1 VKALLRVDDKKELSN
16 PPRVQEK
23 ELNFVFKVNI
33 IEGNRNLNIV
43 VLKFGGTS
51 VADVPQIKKIS
62 YKIKSEVDKGNK
74 VIVVVSAMSGV
85 TNNLIE
91 LVNNTSELAPYSE
104 YDVVLS
110 SGEQVTAA
118 LLTIALNN
126 LNIKGRSWLGWQVP
140 IITENTYGKAVIEEI
155 KTLNILESFK
165 NNEVAII
172 SGFQGISSE
181 NRITTLGRGGS
192 DTSAVAIAAA
202 FSAERCDIYT
212 DVDGVYTTD
221 PRIVKSAKKLES
233 ITYEEMLEL
242 ASQGAKVLQT
252 RSVALGMK
260 YGVNLRVLS
269 SFEDLPG
276 THILKEGSYMEKS
289 EISGIA
295 HSLNEAK
302 VTLSGVPDKPGQAAQ
317 IFSALADLSINVDMI
332 VQSSSINEGSTDITF
347 TIPETDLKLA
357 ERTIKK
363 TQEKIGFKKFISET
377 NVVKISV
384 VGNAMRTQSGV
395 AKTMFETL
403 AKNQINIH
411 VISTS
416 EIKIS
421 VLISSDYYEL
431 AMRSLHSAFGLDA

>member
-1 VKALLRVDDKKELSN
+1 
-16 PPRVQEK
+16 
-23 ELNFVFKVNI
+23 
-33 IEGNRNLNIV
+33 LNIV

-62 YKIKSEVDKGNK
+62 YKIKSEVDQGNK

-85 TNNLIE
+85 TNNLVE
-91 LVNNTSELAPYSE
+91 LVKSTSELASYSE

-110 SGEQVTAA
+110 TGEQVTSA
-118 LLTIALNN
+118 LLTIALDD
-126 LNIKGRSWLGWQVP
+126 LSIKGRSWLGWQVP
-140 IITENTYGKAVIEEI
+140 IMTDNTHSKAVINEI
-155 KTLNILESFK
+155 KTSNILNSFK
-165 NNEVAII
+165 KNDVAII
-172 SGFQGISSE
+172 SGFQGLSSE

-192 DTSAVAIAAA
+192 DTTAVAIAAA
-202 FSAERCDIYT
+202 VSAERCDIYT

-221 PRIVKSAKKLES
+221 PRIVKSAKKLDY

-269 SFEDLPG
+269 SFEDKPG
-276 THILKEGSYMEKS
+276 TFIMKERDQMEKS

-302 VTLSGVPDKPGQAAQ
+302 ITLSGVPDKPGQAAQ
-317 IFSALADLSINVDMI
+317 IFSSLAEHSINVDMI

-347 TIPETDLKLA
+347 TIPETDLILA
-357 ERTIKK
+357 EKTIRKI
-363 TQEKIGFKKFISET
+363 QEKIGFKNFISET
-377 NVVKISV
+377 KVVKISV
-384 VGNAMRTQSGV
+384 VGNAMRTQSGI

-403 AKNQINIH
+403 ANNQINIH

>member
-1 VKALLRVDDKKELSN
+1 M
-16 PPRVQEK
+16 
-23 ELNFVFKVNI
+23 
-33 IEGNRNLNIV
+33 

-62 YKIKSEVDKGNK
+62 YKIKSEVDEGNK

-192 DTSAVAIAAA
+192 VTSAVAIAAA

-317 IFSALADLSINVDMI
+317 IFSALADHSINVDMI

-431 AMRSLHSAFGLDA
+431 AIRSLHSAFGLDA

>member
-1 VKALLRVDDKKELSN
+1 MK
-16 PPRVQEK
+16 
-23 ELNFVFKVNI
+23 
-33 IEGNRNLNIV
+33 IV

-62 YKIKSEVDKGNK
+62 HKIKSEVDKGNK

-85 TNNLIE
+85 TNNLVE
-91 LVNNTSELAPYSE
+91 LVKSTSELASYSE

-110 SGEQVTAA
+110 SGEQVTSA
-118 LLTIALNN
+118 LLTIALND

-140 IITENTYGKAVIEEI
+140 IITDNTHSKAVIDKI
-155 KTLNILESFK
+155 KTSNILNSFK
-165 NNEVAII
+165 KNDIAIV
-172 SGFQGISSE
+172 SGFQGLSSE

-192 DTSAVAIAAA
+192 DTTAVAIAAA
-202 FSAERCDIYT
+202 FNALRCDIYT

-221 PRIVKSAKKLES
+221 PRIVKSAKKLDY

-269 SFEDLPG
+269 SFEDKPG
-276 THILKEGSYMEKS
+276 TFILKERGNMEKS

-302 VTLSGVPDKPGQAAQ
+302 ITLSGVPDKPGQAAQ
-317 IFSALADLSINVDMI
+317 IFSSLAEHSINVDMI

-347 TIPETDLKLA
+347 TIPETDLILA
-357 ERTIKK
+357 EKIINKI
-363 TQEKIGFKKFISET
+363 QEKIGFKNFISET
-377 NVVKISV
+377 KVVKVSV
-384 VGNAMRTQSGV
+384 IGNAMRTQSGI

-431 AMRSLHSAFGLDA
+431 AMRSLHSAFGLDANVIK

>member
-1 VKALLRVDDKKELSN
+1 MK
-16 PPRVQEK
+16 
-23 ELNFVFKVNI
+23 
-33 IEGNRNLNIV
+33 IV

-62 YKIKSEVDKGNK
+62 HKIKSEVDKGNK

-85 TNNLIE
+85 TNNLVE
-91 LVNNTSELAPYSE
+91 LVKNTSELASYSE

-110 SGEQVTAA
+110 SGEQVTSA
-118 LLTIALNN
+118 LLTIALND

-140 IITENTYGKAVIEEI
+140 IITDNTHSKAVIDKI
-155 KTLNILESFK
+155 KTSNILNSFK
-165 NNEVAII
+165 KNDIAIV
-172 SGFQGISSE
+172 SGFQGLSSE

-192 DTSAVAIAAA
+192 DTTAVAIAAA
-202 FSAERCDIYT
+202 FNALRCDIYT

-221 PRIVKSAKKLES
+221 PRIVKSAKKLDY

-269 SFEDLPG
+269 SFEDKPG
-276 THILKEGSYMEKS
+276 TFILKERGNMEKS

-302 VTLSGVPDKPGQAAQ
+302 ITLSGVPDKPGQAAQ
-317 IFSALADLSINVDMI
+317 IFSSLAEHSINVDMI

-347 TIPETDLKLA
+347 TIPETDLILA
-357 ERTIKK
+357 EKITNKI
-363 TQEKIGFKKFISET
+363 QEKIGFKNFISET
-377 NVVKISV
+377 KVVKVSV
-384 VGNAMRTQSGV
+384 IGNAMRTQSGI

-431 AMRSLHSAFGLDA
+431 AMRSLHSAFGLDANVIK

>member
-1 VKALLRVDDKKELSN
+1 
-16 PPRVQEK
+16 
-23 ELNFVFKVNI
+23 
-33 IEGNRNLNIV
+33 V

-91 LVNNTSELAPYSE
+91 LVNKTSELAPYSE

-317 IFSALADLSINVDMI
+317 IFSALADHSINVDMI

>member
-1 VKALLRVDDKKELSN
+1 M
-16 PPRVQEK
+16 
-23 ELNFVFKVNI
+23 
-33 IEGNRNLNIV
+33 NIV

-62 YKIKSEVDKGNK
+62 FKIKSEVDQGNK

-85 TNNLIE
+85 TNNLVE
-91 LVNNTSELAPYSE
+91 LVKSTSELASYSE

-110 SGEQVTAA
+110 TGEQVTSA
-118 LLTIALNN
+118 LLTIALDD
-126 LNIKGRSWLGWQVP
+126 LSIKGRSWLGWQVP
-140 IITENTYGKAVIEEI
+140 IMTDNTHSKAVIDEI
-155 KTLNILESFK
+155 KTSNVLNSFK
-165 NNEVAII
+165 KNDVAII
-172 SGFQGISSE
+172 SGFQGLSSE

-192 DTSAVAIAAA
+192 DTTAVAIAAA
-202 FSAERCDIYT
+202 VSAERCDIYT

-221 PRIVKSAKKLES
+221 PRIVKSAKKLDY

-269 SFEDLPG
+269 SFGDKPG
-276 THILKEGSYMEKS
+276 TFIMKERDKMEKS

-302 VTLSGVPDKPGQAAQ
+302 ITLSGVPDKPGQAAQ
-317 IFSALADLSINVDMI
+317 IFSSLAEHSINVDMI

-347 TIPETDLKLA
+347 TIPETDLILA
-357 ERTIKK
+357 EKTIRKI
-363 TQEKIGFKKFISET
+363 QEKIGFKNFISET
-377 NVVKISV
+377 KVVKISV
-384 VGNAMRTQSGV
+384 VGNAMRTQSGI

-403 AKNQINIH
+403 ANNQINIH

>member
-1 VKALLRVDDKKELSN
+1 MK
-16 PPRVQEK
+16 
-23 ELNFVFKVNI
+23 
-33 IEGNRNLNIV
+33 IV

-51 VADVPQIKKIS
+51 VADVRQIKKIS
-62 YKIKSEVDKGNK
+62 YKIKSEVDLGNK

-85 TNNLIE
+85 TNNLVE
-91 LVNNTSELAPYSE
+91 LVKSTSELASFSE

-110 SGEQVTAA
+110 TGEQVTSA
-118 LLTIALNN
+118 LLTITLND
-126 LNIKGRSWLGWQVP
+126 LCIKGRSWLGWQVP
-140 IITENTYGKAVIEEI
+140 IMTDNTHSKAVINEI
-155 KTLNILESFK
+155 KTSNILNSFEK
-165 NNEVAII
+165 NDVAII
-172 SGFQGISSE
+172 SGFQGLSFE

-192 DTSAVAIAAA
+192 DTTAVAIAAT

-221 PRIVKSAKKLES
+221 PRIVKNAKKLDY

-269 SFEDLPG
+269 SFKDKPG
-276 THILKEGSYMEKS
+276 TFIMKERDKMEKS

-302 VTLSGVPDKPGQAAQ
+302 ITLSGVPDKPGQAAQ
-317 IFSALADLSINVDMI
+317 IFSSLAEHSINVDMI

-347 TIPETDLKLA
+347 TIPETDLLLA
-357 ERTIKK
+357 EKTIRKI
-363 TQEKIGFKKFISET
+363 QEKIGFKDFISET
-377 NVVKISV
+377 KVVKISV
-384 VGNAMRTQSGV
+384 VGNAMRTQSGI

-403 AKNQINIH
+403 ANNQINIH

>member
-1 VKALLRVDDKKELSN
+1 MKL
-16 PPRVQEK
+16 
-23 ELNFVFKVNI
+23 
-33 IEGNRNLNIV
+33 V

-51 VADVPQIKKIS
+51 VADVPKIKKIAL
-62 YKIKSEVDKGNK
+62 KVKKEINKGNK
-74 VIVVVSAMSGV
+74 VIVVVSAMAGV
-85 TNNLIE
+85 TNNLID
-91 LVNNTSELAPYSE
+91 LVKSASASPPNTE

-110 SGEQVTAA
+110 SGEQVTSA
-118 LLTIALNN
+118 LLAITLDN
-126 LNIKGRSWLGWQVP
+126 LSIKARSWLGWQIP
-140 IITENTYGKAVIEEI
+140 IISDLTHGNALIEEI
-155 KTLNILESFK
+155 KTDQIHEFFRK
-165 NNEVAII
+165 NQVAII
-172 SGFQGISSE
+172 SGFQGVTKD

-192 DTSAVAIAAA
+192 DTTAVAIAAA

-212 DVDGVYTTD
+212 DFDGVYTTD
-221 PRIVKSAKKLES
+221 PRIVKNAKKLDK

-252 RSVALGMK
+252 RSVALAMRFK
-260 YGVNLRVLS
+260 VKLRVLS

-276 THILKEGSYMEKS
+276 TSIIEEGKNMEKS

-302 VTLSGVPDKPGQAAQ
+302 ITLFGVPDRPGQAAE
-317 IFSALADLSINVDMI
+317 IFGALAKHSINVDMI
-332 VQSSSINEGSTDITF
+332 VQSSSINHKATDITF
-347 TIPETDLKLA
+347 TIPETDLLLA
-357 ERTIKK
+357 ESTIKK
-363 TQEKIGFKKFISET
+363 IHKKINFKKFIADT

-384 VGNAMRTQSGV
+384 VGNAMRTQSGI

-403 AKNQINIH
+403 ANNQINIH

-431 AMRSLHSAFGLDA
+431 AMRSLHSIFGLDAK

>member
-1 VKALLRVDDKKELSN
+1 MKL
-16 PPRVQEK
+16 
-23 ELNFVFKVNI
+23 
-33 IEGNRNLNIV
+33 V

-51 VADVPQIKKIS
+51 IANVSLIKKIAS
-62 YKIKSEVDKGNK
+62 KVKKEVNKDYKV
-74 VIVVVSAMSGV
+74 VVVVSAMAGV
-85 TNNLIE
+85 TNNLID
-91 LVNNTSELAPYSE
+91 LVKSISISPPYPE

-110 SGEQVTAA
+110 TGEQVTSA
-118 LLTIALNN
+118 LLAIALDN
-126 LNIKGRSWLGWQVP
+126 LGIKARSWLGWQVP
-140 IITENTYGKAVIEEI
+140 IMSDLSYGKAVIEEI
-155 KTLNILESFK
+155 KTDQVFEFLKK
-165 NNEVAII
+165 NQVAII
-172 SGFQGISSE
+172 SGFQGVTKE

-221 PRIVKSAKKLES
+221 PRIVKSAKKLDK

-252 RSVALGMK
+252 RSVALAMK
-260 YGVNLRVLS
+260 YNVTLRVLS

-276 THILKEGSYMEKS
+276 TSIIKEERNMEKS

-302 VTLSGVPDKPGQAAQ
+302 ITLSGVPDKPGQAAE
-317 IFSALADLSINVDMI
+317 IFGALAKHSINVDMI
-332 VQSSSINEGSTDITF
+332 VQSSSINHEATDITF
-347 TIPETDLKLA
+347 TIPETDLIIA
-357 ERTIKK
+357 ERTIKEI
-363 TQEKIGFKKFISET
+363 QNKIGFKKFITDT

-384 VGNAMRTQSGV
+384 VGNAMKTQSGI

-403 AKNQINIH
+403 ANNQINIH

-421 VLISSDYYEL
+421 VLISSDYYEF
-431 AMRSLHSAFGLDA
+431 AMRSLHTAFSLDA

>member
-1 VKALLRVDDKKELSN
+1 MK
-16 PPRVQEK
+16 
-23 ELNFVFKVNI
+23 
-33 IEGNRNLNIV
+33 IV

-85 TNNLIE
+85 TNNLVE
-91 LVNNTSELAPYSE
+91 LVKNTSELASYSE

-110 SGEQVTAA
+110 SGEQVTSA

-140 IITENTYGKAVIEEI
+140 IITNNTHSKAVIDKI
-155 KTLNILESFK
+155 KTSNILNSFK
-165 NNEVAII
+165 KNDIAIV
-172 SGFQGISSE
+172 SGFQGLSSE

-192 DTSAVAIAAA
+192 DTTAVAIAAA
-202 FSAERCDIYT
+202 FNALRCDIYT

-221 PRIVKSAKKLES
+221 PRIVKSAKKLDY

-260 YGVNLRVLS
+260 YSVNLRVLS
-269 SFEDLPG
+269 SFEDKPG
-276 THILKEGSYMEKS
+276 TFILKERGNMEKS

-302 VTLSGVPDKPGQAAQ
+302 ITLSGVPDKPGQAAQ
-317 IFSALADLSINVDMI
+317 IFSSLAEHSINVDMI

-347 TIPETDLKLA
+347 TIPETDLILA
-357 ERTIKK
+357 EKIINKI
-363 TQEKIGFKKFISET
+363 QEKIGFKNFISET
-377 NVVKISV
+377 KVVKVSV
-384 VGNAMRTQSGV
+384 IGNAMRTQSGI

-431 AMRSLHSAFGLDA
+431 AMRSLHSAFGLDANVIK

>member
-1 VKALLRVDDKKELSN
+1 MK
-16 PPRVQEK
+16 
-23 ELNFVFKVNI
+23 
-33 IEGNRNLNIV
+33 IV

-62 YKIKSEVDKGNK
+62 HKIKSEVDKGNK

-85 TNNLIE
+85 TNNLVE
-91 LVNNTSELAPYSE
+91 LVKNTSELASYSE

-110 SGEQVTAA
+110 SGEQVTSA
-118 LLTIALNN
+118 LLTIALND

-140 IITENTYGKAVIEEI
+140 IITDNTHSKAVIDKL
-155 KTLNILESFK
+155 KTSNILNSFK
-165 NNEVAII
+165 KNDIAIV
-172 SGFQGISSE
+172 SGFQGLSSE

-192 DTSAVAIAAA
+192 DTTAVAIAAA
-202 FSAERCDIYT
+202 FNALRCDIYT

-221 PRIVKSAKKLES
+221 PRIVKSAKKLDYV
-233 ITYEEMLEL
+233 TYEEMLEL

-269 SFEDLPG
+269 SFEDKPG
-276 THILKEGSYMEKS
+276 TFILKERGNMEKS

-302 VTLSGVPDKPGQAAQ
+302 ITLSGVPDKPGQAAQ
-317 IFSALADLSINVDMI
+317 IFSSLAEHSINVDMI

-347 TIPETDLKLA
+347 TIPETDLILA
-357 ERTIKK
+357 EKITNKI
-363 TQEKIGFKKFISET
+363 QEKIGFKNFISET
-377 NVVKISV
+377 KVVKISV
-384 VGNAMRTQSGV
+384 IGNAMRTQSGI

-431 AMRSLHSAFGLDA
+431 AMRSLHSAFGLDANIVK

>member
-1 VKALLRVDDKKELSN
+1 M
-16 PPRVQEK
+16 
-23 ELNFVFKVNI
+23 
-33 IEGNRNLNIV
+33 

-269 SFEDLPG
+269 SFENLPG

-317 IFSALADLSINVDMI
+317 IFSALADHSINVDMI

-377 NVVKISV
+377 NVVKISE

-431 AMRSLHSAFGLDA
+431 AMRSLHSAFGLDT

>member
-1 VKALLRVDDKKELSN
+1 M
-16 PPRVQEK
+16 
-23 ELNFVFKVNI
+23 
-33 IEGNRNLNIV
+33 

-51 VADVPQIKKIS
+51 VADIPQIKNIAL
-62 YKIKSEVDKGNK
+62 KIKLEVEQGNK

-85 TNNLIE
+85 TNNLID
-91 LVNNTSELAPYSE
+91 LVKNTSDIPPYSE
-104 YDVVLS
+104 YDTVIS
-110 SGEQVTAA
+110 TGEQITSA
-118 LLTIALNN
+118 LLAIALEKIS
-126 LNIKGRSWLGWQVP
+126 IKARSWLGWQIP
-140 IITENTYGKAVIEEI
+140 IITDKTYGKSLIEKI
-155 KTLNILESFK
+155 KTDNISKDLEV
-165 NNEVAII
+165 NQVAIV
-172 SGFQGISSE
+172 SGFQGVSSE

-192 DTSAVAIAAA
+192 DTTAVAMAASFLA
-202 FSAERCDIYT
+202 VRCDIYT

-221 PRIVKSAKKLES
+221 PRIVKSAKKLDI

-242 ASQGAKVLQT
+242 ASQGAKVLQA
-252 RSVALGMK
+252 RSVALAMK

-276 THILKEGSYMEKS
+276 TSIVKEEKNMEKS

-302 VTLSGVPDKPGQAAQ
+302 ITLHGVPDQPGQAAD
-317 IFSALADLSINVDMI
+317 IFGTLAQHSINVDMI
-332 VQSSSINEGSTDITF
+332 VQSSSINHEVTDITF
-347 TIPETDLKLA
+347 TIPETDLIIA
-357 ERTIKK
+357 EKAIQELQKK
-363 TQEKIGFKKFISET
+363 ICFNKFTRDT

-384 VGNAMRTQSGV
+384 VGNAMRTQSGI

-403 AKNQINIH
+403 ARNQINIH

-431 AMRSLHSAFGLDA
+431 AMRSLHSAFGLDI

>member
-1 VKALLRVDDKKELSN
+1 MK
-16 PPRVQEK
+16 
-23 ELNFVFKVNI
+23 
-33 IEGNRNLNIV
+33 IV

-62 YKIKSEVDKGNK
+62 HKIKSEVDKGNK

-85 TNNLIE
+85 TNNLVE
-91 LVNNTSELAPYSE
+91 LVKNTSELASYSE

-110 SGEQVTAA
+110 SGEQVTSA
-118 LLTIALNN
+118 LLTIALND

-140 IITENTYGKAVIEEI
+140 IITDNTHSKAVIDKI
-155 KTLNILESFK
+155 KTSNILNSFK
-165 NNEVAII
+165 KNDIAIV
-172 SGFQGISSE
+172 SGFQGLSSE

-192 DTSAVAIAAA
+192 DTTAVAIAAA
-202 FSAERCDIYT
+202 FNALRCDIYT

-221 PRIVKSAKKLES
+221 PRIVKSAKKLDY

-269 SFEDLPG
+269 SFEDKPG
-276 THILKEGSYMEKS
+276 TFILKERGNMEKS

-302 VTLSGVPDKPGQAAQ
+302 ITLSGVPDKPGQAAQ
-317 IFSALADLSINVDMI
+317 IFSSLAEHSINVDMI

-347 TIPETDLKLA
+347 TIPETDLILA
-357 ERTIKK
+357 EKIINKI
-363 TQEKIGFKKFISET
+363 QEKIGFKNFISET
-377 NVVKISV
+377 KVVKISV
-384 VGNAMRTQSGV
+384 IGNAMRTQSGI

-431 AMRSLHSAFGLDA
+431 AMRSLHSAFGLDSNVIK

>member
-1 VKALLRVDDKKELSN
+1 M
-16 PPRVQEK
+16 
-23 ELNFVFKVNI
+23 
-33 IEGNRNLNIV
+33 NIV

-62 YKIKSEVDKGNK
+62 HKIKFEVDKGNK
-74 VIVVVSAMSGV
+74 IIVVVSAMSGV
-85 TNNLIE
+85 TNNLVE
-91 LVNNTSELAPYSE
+91 LVKSTSELASYSE

-110 SGEQVTAA
+110 SGEQVTSA
-118 LLTIALNN
+118 LLTIALND

-140 IITENTYGKAVIEEI
+140 IITDNTHSKAVINEI
-155 KTLNILESFK
+155 KTCNILNSFK
-165 NNEVAII
+165 KNDVAII
-172 SGFQGISSE
+172 SGFQGLSSK

-192 DTSAVAIAAA
+192 DTTAVAIAAA

-221 PRIVKSAKKLES
+221 PRIVKSAKKLDY

-269 SFEDLPG
+269 SFEDKPG
-276 THILKEGSYMEKS
+276 TFILKERDNMEKS

-302 VTLSGVPDKPGQAAQ
+302 ITLSGVPDKPGQAAQ
-317 IFSALADLSINVDMI
+317 IFSSLAEHSINVDMI
-332 VQSSSINEGSTDITF
+332 VQSSSSNEGSTDITF
-347 TIPETDLKLA
+347 TIPETDLRLA
-357 ERTIKK
+357 EKTIKK
-363 TQEKIGFKKFISET
+363 IQEKIGFKNFLSET
-377 NVVKISV
+377 KVVKISV
-384 VGNAMRTQSGV
+384 VGNAMRTQSGI

-403 AKNQINIH
+403 ANNQINIH

-431 AMRSLHSAFGLDA
+431 AMRSLHSAFGLDS